1 MDVKSEVIH
10 NQMEET
16 RSALQEKLETLEQ
29 KVQNTVQDA
38 TEAVNETVESVKGA
52 VHETVETVKET
63 VQGTVES
70 VKETFDLPRQV
81 QTHPWT
87 MFFGAAALGFVATR
101 LLNSREAEPQRWSKR
116 RESES
121 AAPFAKRAASQFGN
135 GHAAGASQPSSSP
148 SAASSTKSWLINHYG
163 EEIAK
168 VKGLALGT
176 LGAVVRDMLTSSLGS
191 DLGEHIKDVVNGI
204 TVKMGGQVMDNPL
217 PSFAKGD
224 DTAAKSTA
232 GHCNKSS
239 TAGSSDGTEQHKT
252 PAY

>member
-1 MDVKSEVIH
+1 MDVESEVIH

-52 VHETVETVKET
+52 VQETVETVKET
-63 VQGTVES
+63 VHGTVES

-81 QTHPWT
+81 QAHPWP

-101 LLNSREAEPQRWSKR
+101 WLSGREAEPQRSTRR
-116 RESES
+116 REAES
-121 AAPFAKRAASQFGN
+121 AAPYAKRATTQFGN
-135 GHAAGASQPSSSP
+135 GSAAAASQPSSSA
-148 SAASSTKSWLINHYG
+148 SAASSTGSWLASHYG

-168 VKGLALGT
+168 LKGLAVGT
-176 LGAVVRDMLTSSLGS
+176 VGAVVRDMLTSSLGS
-191 DLGEHIKDVVNGI
+191 GLGEHIKDVVNGI

-217 PSFAKGD
+217 PSFAKSE
-224 DTAAKSTA
+224 DTTAQSTA
-232 GHCNKSS
+232 GQWNKSS
-239 TAGSSDGTEQHKT
+239 TAGSTAGTGQQKT